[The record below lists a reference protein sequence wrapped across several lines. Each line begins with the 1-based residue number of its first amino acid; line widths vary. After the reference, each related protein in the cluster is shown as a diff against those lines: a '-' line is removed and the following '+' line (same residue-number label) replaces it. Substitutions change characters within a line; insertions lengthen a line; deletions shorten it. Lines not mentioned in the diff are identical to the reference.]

1 MRRLRLA
8 GLILLVLLAV
18 ASISF
23 NIRTTFHLMDVG
35 GAPLEPSYVAYS
47 RTGHRLNPVHPVSYQ
62 ARGLALARGDAAGN
76 IVIPAAL
83 LVHLPFPLETHPSVW
98 TEMVYVPKMHNAW
111 GSFNK
116 MAMSRPGIFVID
128 VENRRR
134 ATVADLSGEPQHW
147 EGSLRN
153 LSSVIS
159 RLASRTPDRAPLR
172 QTDPASAVLTLEL
185 IGHFRQ
191 EYESF
196 LARYRDVPR
205 PRPEMPE
212 YVRGSTKEEQQGWTE
227 HIDAD
232 LAREP
237 RWGMVITRLFSGEL
251 ELFREYEAALR

>member
-1 MRRLRLA
+1 
-8 GLILLVLLAV
+8 
-18 ASISF
+18 
-23 NIRTTFHLMDVG
+23 MDVA

-47 RTGHRLNPVHPVSYQ
+47 RTGHRLNPVHPVTYT
-62 ARGLALARGDAAGN
+62 ARGSPWRAATGRDTSSSPRRFSF
-76 IVIPAAL
+76 IFRFRSRRIHRCGPRWCTCRSCT
-83 LVHLPFPLETHPSVW
+83 THGASS
-98 TEMVYVPKMHNAW
+98 TRDRL
-111 GSFNK
+111 
-116 MAMSRPGIFVID
+116 SRPGIFVID
-128 VENRRR
+128 ATRRQ
-134 ATVADLSGEPQHW
+134 ATVSDLSGEPQHW

-153 LSSVIS
+153 LSSVIN

-172 QTDPASAVLTLEL
+172 QTDPASAALTLEL

-212 YVRGSTKEEQQGWTE
+212 HVRGSSKEEQQRWTE

-237 RWGMVITRLFSGEL
+237 RWGMVITRLFSDEL
-251 ELFREYEAALR
+251 ELFSEYEAALR

>member
-8 GLILLVLLAV
+8 ALILLVLLAV

-23 NIRTTFHLMDVG
+23 NTRTTFQLMDVA
-35 GAPLEPSYVAYS
+35 GAPLDPSYVAYS
-47 RTGHRLNPVHPVSYQ
+47 RTGHRLNPVHPVTYT
-62 ARGLALARGDAAGN
+62 ARELALARSDGSGQV
-76 IVIPAAL
+76 VIPAAL
-83 LVHLPFPLETHPSVW
+83 LLHRPFPLETHPSLW
-98 TEMVYVPKMHNAW
+98 TEMVYVPKLHNAW
-111 GSFNK
+111 GQFNEGSP
-116 MAMSRPGIFVID
+116 SRPGMFVID
-128 VENRRR
+128 ATRRQ
-134 ATVADLSGEPQHW
+134 ATVSDLSGEPQHW
-147 EGSLRN
+147 KGSLRN
-153 LSSVIS
+153 LSSVIN

-172 QTDPASAVLTLEL
+172 QTDPASAALTLEL

-212 YVRGSTKEEQQGWTE
+212 HVRGSSKEEQQRWTE

-237 RWGMVITRLFSGEL
+237 RWGMVITRLFSDEL
-251 ELFREYEAALR
+251 ELFSEYEAALR